1 LTQFLQL
8 LELMLAMKSVDLFH
22 SKR

>member
-1 LTQFLQL
+1 LTQFLTL